1 MLPYVEASG
10 DDARG
15 LLAATSKDGRT
26 WTSVSATAAISP
38 DEFPAFD
45 SDLALHACL
54 LRPVIILRL
63 GTRLRR
69 EEGGPY
75 GWKLRI
81 GAVTIFVDN

>member
-1 MLPYVEASG
+1 MLLCVKASG

-26 WTSVSATAAISP
+26 WTAVSTTAAISP
-38 DEFPAFD
+38 GELPAFR
-45 SDLALHACL
+45 LALHACPL
-54 LRPVIILRL
+54 KAGDHLEAWYT
-63 GTRLRR
+63 GYRR

-81 GAVTIFVDN
+81 GAATIFVDN